1 MFPDFDADEAQFFH
15 QKLARFNVIRMAP
28 ATPPSDWQA
37 EMDSDYAHRQA
48 EGLFLEALRGEVAP
62 MLPDPAFDTD
72 RFITW
77 FEALVNTGPGQQHA
91 LFDWL
96 AEHATRH
103 QLRLFLAQ
111 EAAGEAGFEDLL
123 AYTLVKLPEQAKL
136 ECARNFWDEMGRGR
150 AAGMHGP
157 MLARMVSD
165 LNLHPAIDDTVWE
178 SLALS
183 NTMVGLATTRRYA
196 YQAIGALG
204 VIELTAPER
213 ARKVALGMQR
223 LGLDG
228 HTRAYFELHAVL
240 DVAHARSWI
249 AEVIRP
255 LIEATPMCAPFIA
268 EGALM
273 RLVCGERCYARYQ
286 LEFQTAQFALGR
298 THAPLQ
304 RSACA

>member
-1 MFPDFDADEAQFFH
+1 MFPDFAADESQTFH

-28 ATPPSDWQA
+28 ATPPADWQA
-37 EMDSDYAHRQA
+37 EMDSEYAHRQA
-48 EGLFLEALRGEVAP
+48 EGQFLEALRGEVASL
-62 MLPDPAFDTD
+62 LPDPAFETE
-72 RFITW
+72 RFIIW
-77 FEALVNTGPGQQHA
+77 FEALVEIGPGQQHA

-96 AEHATRH
+96 AEHASRQ
-103 QLRLFLAQ
+103 QLRLFLTQ

-123 AYTLVKLPEQAKL
+123 AYTLVKLPVQAKL
-136 ECARNFWDEMGRGR
+136 ECARNFWDEMGHGR
-150 AAGMHGP
+150 PAAMHGP

-165 LNLHPAIDDTVWE
+165 LNLHPAIDATVWE

-213 ARKVALGMQR
+213 ARKVARGMQR

-228 HTRAYFELHAVL
+228 RTRAYFELHAVL

-255 LIEATPMCAPFIA
+255 LIEATPACAPFIT

-273 RLVCGERCYARYQ
+273 RLMCGERCYARYQ
-286 LEFQTAQFALGR
+286 LEFQTTQFALGQADDR
-298 THAPLQ
+298 LQ
-304 RSACA
+304 RVA

>member
-1 MFPDFDADEAQFFH
+1 MFPDFAADDSQTFH

-28 ATPPSDWQA
+28 ATPPTDWQA
-37 EMDSDYAHRQA
+37 DMDSEYAHRQA
-48 EGLFLEALRGEVAP
+48 EGQFLEALRSEVASL
-62 MLPDPAFDTD
+62 LPDPAFETE

-77 FEALVNTGPGQQHA
+77 FEALVETGPGQQHP

-96 AEHATRH
+96 AEQASRQ
-103 QLRLFLAQ
+103 QLRLFLTQ

-123 AYTLVKLPEQAKL
+123 AYTQVKLPVQAKL
-136 ECARNFWDEMGRGR
+136 ECARNFWDEMGHGR
-150 AAGMHGP
+150 PAAMHGP

-165 LNLHPAIDDTVWE
+165 LNLHPAIDATVWE

-183 NTMVGLATTRRYA
+183 NAMVGLATTRRYA

-213 ARKVALGMQR
+213 ARKVARGMQR

-228 HTRAYFELHAVL
+228 RTRAYFELHAVL

-255 LIEATPMCAPFIA
+255 LIEATPACAPFIA

-273 RLVCGERCYARYQ
+273 RLMCGERCYARYQ
-286 LEFQTAQFALGR
+286 LEFQTTQFALGQADDR
-298 THAPLQ
+298 LQ
-304 RSACA
+304 RVA

>member
-1 MFPDFDADEAQFFH
+1 MFPDFAADETLSFH

-37 EMDSDYAHRQA
+37 DVDNEYAHRHA
-48 EGLFLEALRGEVAP
+48 EGQFLEALRGEIAP
-62 MLPDPAFDTD
+62 LLPDPAFDTQ

-77 FEALVNTGPGQQHA
+77 FEALVDTGPGQQHA

-103 QLRLFLAQ
+103 QLRQFLAQ

-123 AYTLVKLPEQAKL
+123 AYTQVKLPEQAKL
-136 ECARNFWDEMGRGR
+136 ECARNFWDEMGHGR
-150 AAGMHGP
+150 PAAMHGP
-157 MLARMVSD
+157 MLARVVSD
-165 LNLHPAIDDTVWE
+165 LDLHPAIDATVWE
-178 SLALS
+178 SLALN

-196 YQAIGALG
+196 YQSIGALG
-204 VIELTAPER
+204 AIELTAPER

-228 HTRAYFELHAVL
+228 RTRAYFELHAVL

-255 LIEATPMCAPFIA
+255 LIEATPACAPFIA

-273 RLVCGERCYARYQ
+273 RLMCGERCYARYQ
-286 LEFQTAQFALGR
+286 LEFQTTQFSLGQ

-304 RSACA
+304 RLAQA